1 MIQKEPFPYI
11 YSTEGSTGVATIG
24 TRLIDHRRNGVDV
37 DDAATLLPATTTA
50 TMAEEAD
57 TNDNAAME
65 SIAQNILEVRITR
78 RRLTGGPR
86 GSRGFNRRRG

>member
-11 YSTEGSTGVATIG
+11 YIYSIEGSTGVATTG
-24 TRLIDHRRNGVDV
+24 TRLIDRRRNRVDV

-78 RRLTGGPR
+78 RRLTGRLR
-86 GSRGFNRRRG
+86 GSPGV